1 MAPSS
6 GSLWR
11 GVLGWALTLF
21 DWLCLDRL
29 FVVGRLW
36 LIECGYLYDCTV
48 SNWFSAVG
56 IATANGRLHLPLAC
70 LRKLFLFLDFMTV
83 S

>member
-6 GSLWR
+6 GSLGR
-11 GVLGWALTLF
+11 CVLGWALTLF

-48 SNWFSAVG
+48 STWFSAVDL
-56 IATANGRLHLPLAC
+56 ATAHWKTALTSG
-70 LRKLFLFLDFMTV
+70 LRKLFAFRLF
-83 S
+83 